1 MRLLFIL
8 AERDE
13 MGEFNLEDFV
23 SFSEDNA
30 VVANLCDSEKA
41 HVNFLCMEEGQTALE
56 DTNDQKLVVVINTG
70 SGSIITGEGEQDVE
84 EGTLIL
90 FESGETR
97 SLKAKTKL
105 TALVTA
111 IAKG

>member
-1 MRLLFIL
+1 
-8 AERDE
+8 
-13 MGEFNLEDFV
+13 MGEFNLEEFV
-23 SFSEDNA
+23 KFSEENA
-30 VVANLCDSEKA
+30 ISTNLCDSQKA
-41 HVNFLCMEEGQTALE
+41 CVNLLCLEEGQTALE
-56 DTNDQKLVVVINTG
+56 DTNDQKLVVIINTG
-70 SGSIITGEGEQDVE
+70 SGSVITGEEEQEVE

-111 IAKG
+111 IPKK